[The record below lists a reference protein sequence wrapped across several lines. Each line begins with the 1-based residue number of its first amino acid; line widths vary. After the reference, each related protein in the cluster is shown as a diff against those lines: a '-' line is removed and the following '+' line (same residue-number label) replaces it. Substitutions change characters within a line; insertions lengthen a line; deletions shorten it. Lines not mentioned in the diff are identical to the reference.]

1 MSDDGIAEIMREME
15 RNALR
20 LQNGIKL
27 AMGMEFA
34 RVGPT
39 PKQTVWSSGKT
50 ELWRYDTE
58 PGAVKLRARR
68 SCSCRAS

>member
-39 PKQTVWSSGKT
+39 PKQTVWSQ
-50 ELWRYDTE
+50 RQDR
-58 PGAVKLRARR
+58 AVALRHASPAPSSTARR